1 MNTHRIKGNGTV
13 IALILA
19 MAAPVQAGV
28 VDRLP
33 KRMLS
38 AADRAAIFGFDSRF
52 PVALLSEDEMV
63 ETKGEL
69 WPIFKIS
76 WVQRMIW
83 GGLYGAA
90 YLGASYAL
98 SPYEHA
104 EHGHPKLMG
113 EFITLSAVAGLIG
126 GTPAIANAAQL
137 ASTLIYEQ
145 GGTRASVARLQGFM
159 DRRGWT
165 IRDLMRNVC
174 DATDRVAADRLQN
187 GGDGRAVP
195 RTVPYSLKRT
205 SESALP
211 VASESLEDDRRFL
224 IGLIDTL
231 DRASLRQFLS
241 GIPTATLNYML
252 AKAAPESTTRE
263 DFLEDLPADVV
274 NHVLLE
280 LSEEQMSRFVAD
292 VVPQSLR
299 DAALS
304 TSTAGHHFDV
314 HWVY

>member
-19 MAAPVQAGV
+19 MAAPVQAGA

-38 AADRAAIFGFDSRF
+38 ASDRAAIFGVDSRF
-52 PVALLSEDEMV
+52 QVALLSEEEMA
-63 ETKGEL
+63 ETKGAL
-69 WPIFKIS
+69 WWPFSTS
-76 WVQRMIW
+76 WFGRLFW
-83 GGLYGAA
+83 GGAYGAA
-90 YLGASYAL
+90 YYGWKQRS

-113 EFITLSAVAGLIG
+113 EFITLSAVAGLLSVH
-126 GTPAIANAAQL
+126 PSIAGAAQL

-145 GGTRASVARLQGFM
+145 GGTRASVARLQAFM

-165 IRDLMRNVC
+165 LLALMRNVC
-174 DATDRVAADRLQN
+174 DATDRIAADRLQN

-195 RTVPYSLKRT
+195 RAVPYSLERT
-205 SESALP
+205 SES
-211 VASESLEDDRRFL
+211 VAARSLDARRFL

-274 NHVLLE
+274 NQVLLA
-280 LSEEQMSRFVAD
+280 LSEEQMSRFLAD
-292 VVPQSLR
+292 VVPQYLR
-299 DAALS
+299 DAALP
-304 TSTAGHHFDV
+304 TSTAGHHLDV
-314 HWVY
+314 HWIY